1 MMRDAATPANIKR
14 ADKSV
19 RVLRMKAFLSRALVM
34 ATLCHVLSG
43 QAGAQQIQSLAAAGA
58 VGTSPVAS
66 SLAPKFVIGVGDVLG
81 VTFWRE
87 QAMSGD
93 VVVRPDGKI
102 SLPLLNDVQ
111 AAGYTPEQ
119 LAAIVGKAAAKY
131 VADPL
136 ASVIVR
142 QINSRKVFVLGAVGK
157 QGPVVLTSDM
167 TVLQLIALVGG
178 LQEYADK
185 KGIVVVRQ
193 ENGREK
199 RMKFNYNEVI
209 EGKKLEQ
216 NIMLKPGDTV
226 LVFD

>member
-1 MMRDAATPANIKR
+1 MIRMAFVGSASSTQQPAG
-14 ADKSV
+14 S
-19 RVLRMKAFLSRALVM
+19 
-34 ATLCHVLSG
+34 T
-43 QAGAQQIQSLAAAGA
+43 QQPAGAASVPEGVPLPAGY
-58 VGTSPVAS
+58 
-66 SLAPKFVIGVGDVLG
+66 VIGPEDALSVV
-81 VTFWRE
+81 FWRE
-87 QAMSGD
+87 KDLSLD
-93 VVVRPDGKI
+93 VIVRPDGKI

-119 LAAIVGKAAAKY
+119 LAAIVAKAAAKY

-178 LQEYADK
+178 LSEYADK

-216 NIMLKPGDTV
+216 NIKLQPGDTV

>member
-1 MMRDAATPANIKR
+1 
-14 ADKSV
+14 
-19 RVLRMKAFLSRALVM
+19 
-34 ATLCHVLSG
+34 
-43 QAGAQQIQSLAAAGA
+43 
-58 VGTSPVAS
+58 
-66 SLAPKFVIGVGDVLG
+66 VI
-81 VTFWRE
+81 
-87 QAMSGD
+87 
-93 VVVRPDGKI
+93 VRPDGKI

-119 LAAIVGKAAAKY
+119 LAAIVAKAAAKY

-178 LQEYADK
+178 LSEYADK

-216 NIMLKPGDTV
+216 NIKLQPGDTV

>member
-1 MMRDAATPANIKR
+1 MIRMAFVGSVCVVGLTLLQTSVAAQASASSTQQPAG
-14 ADKSV
+14 S
-19 RVLRMKAFLSRALVM
+19 
-34 ATLCHVLSG
+34 T
-43 QAGAQQIQSLAAAGA
+43 QQPAGAASVPEGVPLPAGY
-58 VGTSPVAS
+58 
-66 SLAPKFVIGVGDVLG
+66 VIGPEDALSVV
-81 VTFWRE
+81 FWRE
-87 QAMSGD
+87 KDLSLD
-93 VVVRPDGKI
+93 VIVRPDGKI

-119 LAAIVGKAAAKY
+119 LAAIVAKAAAKY

-178 LQEYADK
+178 LSEYADK

-216 NIMLKPGDTV
+216 NIKLQPGDTV